1 MIKDDMQCKD
11 INIQII
17 IRHMYKKMRRNKIK
31 KGVDFNLL
39 SHASKQMHKD
49 FSIHSRKHQI

>member
-17 IRHMYKKMRRNKIK
+17 IRHMYKKMRRNKI
-31 KGVDFNLL
+31 
-39 SHASKQMHKD
+39 
-49 FSIHSRKHQI
+49 